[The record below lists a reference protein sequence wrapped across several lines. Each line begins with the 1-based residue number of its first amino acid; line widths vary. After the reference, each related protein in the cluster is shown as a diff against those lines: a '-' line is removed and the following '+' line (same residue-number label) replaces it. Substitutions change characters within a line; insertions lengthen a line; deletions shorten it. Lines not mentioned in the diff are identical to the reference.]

1 MEDNLPP
8 GFTPGY
14 TLSGST
20 SHSRAYDLLVK
31 KAADLVRQE
40 DVQRASPPR
49 LSATTT
55 TAKCRTRKLR
65 DATSFLRKGDAPS
78 TPRRTR
84 RATKTSAFPRRTPR
98 AKTDKAENGT
108 NLPAS
113 NDVPPQYEATQ
124 QTAAA
129 IFSPQTSSAT
139 AIEGAPA
146 IPPFPKNGKECN
158 QGETELEENLSS
170 LPRQQS
176 YRNTSHEFPSP
187 SSCSQVTPA
196 FSPPAVSTAESS
208 PTGSPP
214 APSAATASPPEQA
227 REAAATAN
235 SPGALFPPAPNPDI
249 TASAKKGSKQLTQ
262 QAAQASGE
270 APPKRSQPLTR
281 PSCVLG
287 TLTTETEAAA
297 FPLLP
302 PTGAP
307 PGTPLCAPLVSAPQ
321 SALAIPKTKASAQN
335 AAAPRRPAPRAN
347 ASGPV
352 ETVLYRPRNRRTNF
366 RSSTQEAISSF
377 LATVDGVVRVRVNF
391 RRNVVAA
398 DTPTGSPLDPLLSIS
413 DICGIAVRARQAANN
428 TCSGIIFGVDT
439 ALGEEEIRE
448 NISSN
453 LPVTSCSRSGHNIIV
468 RFEGSKPPTEVAL
481 YKQRRTVKPRRPR
494 PVECGRCLRYGHVE
508 AACTF
513 DQRCLRCGGA
523 HEPAECT
530 AATPKCIF
538 CGDKHPATRTMLPSL
553 AEGAPTGRSPHPS
566 QERAG
571 TP

>member
-8 GFTPGY
+8 GFPPGY
-14 TLSGST
+14 TLSGNT

-40 DVQRASPPR
+40 DAQRASPPR

-55 TAKCRTRKLR
+55 TAKCRMRKLR
-65 DATSFLRKGDAPS
+65 DATSFLRKGEAPS

-98 AKTDKAENGT
+98 AKTGKAANGT

-113 NDVPPQYEATQ
+113 IDVPPQYEATQ

-146 IPPFPKNGKECN
+146 IPPFPKNGKGCN

-170 LPRQQS
+170 LPRQES

-187 SSCSQVTPA
+187 SSGSQVTPA
-196 FSPPAVSTAESS
+196 FSPPAISTAESS

-235 SPGALFPPAPNPDI
+235 SSGALFPPAPNPDVM
-249 TASAKKGSKQLTQ
+249 AS
-262 QAAQASGE
+262 
-270 APPKRSQPLTR
+270 
-281 PSCVLG
+281 
-287 TLTTETEAAA
+287 TECPCNT
-297 FPLLP
+297 
-302 PTGAP
+302 
-307 PGTPLCAPLVSAPQ
+307 
-321 SALAIPKTKASAQN
+321 KNKASAQN

-347 ASGPV
+347 ASGPG

-428 TCSGIIFGVDT
+428 TCSGIIFGIDT

-468 RFEGSKPPTEVAL
+468 RFEGSKSPTEVAL
-481 YKQRRTVKPRRPR
+481 YK
-494 PVECGRCLRYGHVE
+494 
-508 AACTF
+508 
-513 DQRCLRCGGA
+513 
-523 HEPAECT
+523 
-530 AATPKCIF
+530 
-538 CGDKHPATRTMLPSL
+538 
-553 AEGAPTGRSPHPS
+553 
-566 QERAG
+566 
-571 TP
+571 